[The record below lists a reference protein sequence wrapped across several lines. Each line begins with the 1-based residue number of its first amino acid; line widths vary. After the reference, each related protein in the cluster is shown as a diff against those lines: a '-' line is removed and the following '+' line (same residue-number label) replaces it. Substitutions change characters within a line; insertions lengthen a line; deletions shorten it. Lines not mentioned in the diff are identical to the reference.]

1 MSTPAPPQLPSATGR
16 ESSIPAVAFARR
28 HRHVTVP
35 LAVPLLFLVAGAL
48 ELAFRQYRGYVLTGG
63 VLLCLFMFIHA
74 PRRWDRAP
82 EQWYARLSAA
92 AAVGWLAAVSLT
104 GFTMW
109 TWIALGAGAIAWGVP
124 WFAHKRP
131 RRAAVARGIAAEWNT
146 WWIHHAAYF
155 GVPGSGLADVSTRAA
170 TDTLTVQLWAGKQTV
185 RQLQDAMPLIESALR
200 GYVRRGMVRV
210 APSPADPSQALVHL
224 KRANPLAKPLTWD
237 PAAQPAT
244 VTAPVPIGMTEEG
257 EWLKAP
263 LTVNWFIV
271 GESRSGKSNQLS
283 LKLAAITGC
292 PDGRVWLIDM
302 KGGRAAR
309 PWLPALD
316 WLATTIEEAR
326 VMLGAALAEIQA
338 RAVHADDGSE
348 QLTPTSEVPA
358 LFIVIDETHEV
369 TSVSRGDG
377 RCASLLE
384 AIASMGMGLAVYV
397 VVVTQYGALDESVRT
412 EQTRGNLKYR
422 LCFAVAEARHAQF
435 ALPDYSKLD
444 ASRLRD
450 KGSFYARLG
459 PDVTPVPARAPEM
472 SHDLVRQI
480 AARHG
485 AMPRRPL
492 VLYAGDQQE
501 AYDQRWHRLP
511 GHFRK
516 LAPQC
521 EGIEGPPVPL
531 AAGGSAAASGTGTT
545 PPADDMAEAAARA
558 EAGAARVPDVSLA
571 GMSLPSDAQL
581 RREVDRRKA
590 RFARALMDAPE
601 TGISPDQLI
610 TATGLSNSW
619 VHQQLGRLTGS
630 GTVIKLGRGA
640 YRAAPDTNVW
650 DAMEALRT
658 TDAALLGAA

>member
-1 MSTPAPPQLPSATGR
+1 MSTPRPPELPSATGR
-16 ESSIPAVAFARR
+16 ESSVPVVAFARR

-35 LAVPLLFLVAGAL
+35 LAVPVLFAAAAGAV
-48 ELAFRQYRGYVLTGG
+48 LAVPQYRGYVLLGG
-63 VLLCLFMFIHA
+63 ALVAAGMYLHA
-74 PRRWDRAP
+74 PHRWDRKS

-92 AAVGWLAAVSLT
+92 AAAGWLASVSLT
-104 GFTMW
+104 GLTVW
-109 TWIALGAGAIAWGVP
+109 TWGALGVLAIAWGIP
-124 WFAHKRP
+124 WFWHKRP
-131 RRAAVARGIAAEWNT
+131 RRAAVAKGIAAEWNS

-155 GVPGSGLADVSTRAA
+155 GVPGSGITEVTTRGA
-170 TDTLTVQLWAGKQTV
+170 TDTLTVQLWAGKQTAAQV
-185 RQLQDAMPLIESALR
+185 DDARPLIESALR
-200 GYVRRGMVRV
+200 GYVRHGMVRV
-210 APSPADPSQALVHL
+210 SRNGNPSQALVHL

-237 PAAQPAT
+237 PTAQPVT
-244 VTAPVPIGMTEEG
+244 VTAMVPIGMSEDG
-257 EWLKAP
+257 DWLKAP
-263 LTVNWFIV
+263 LTVNWFII

-292 PDGRVWLIDM
+292 DDARVWLIDM
-302 KGGRAAR
+302 KGGRAGR

-316 WLATTIEEAR
+316 WLATTTDEAR
-326 VMLGAALAEIQA
+326 VMLATGLAEIQA
-338 RAVHADDGSE
+338 RAIHADDGSE

-358 LFIVIDETHEV
+358 IFIVIDETHGV
-369 TSVSRGDG
+369 TSVQRGDAK
-377 RCASLLE
+377 CAADLA

-397 VVVTQYGALDESVRT
+397 IVVTQYGALDESVRT

-444 ASRLRD
+444 ASKLRD
-450 KGSFYARLG
+450 KGSFYAKLG

-472 SHDLVRQI
+472 SHALVRQI

-492 VLYAGDQQE
+492 VLYASDQQDT
-501 AYDQRWHRLP
+501 YDQRWARLP
-511 GHFRK
+511 EHFRP

-521 EGIEGPPVPL
+521 EGITGTPVPL
-531 AAGGSAAASGTGTT
+531 AADDAVSSGTGTT
-545 PPADDMAEAAARA
+545 PPEGGDLAEAAARA
-558 EAGAARVPDVSLA
+558 EAETARVPDVSLA
-571 GMSLPSDAQL
+571 GMTLPTDAEL

-610 TATGLSNSW
+610 TATSLSNSW
-619 VHQQLGRLTGS
+619 VHQQLGRLTS
-630 GTVIKLGRGA
+630 NGTVIKLGRGA